1 MFKFKINP
9 HWNKSVLFITFFF
22 LIGLSS
28 YVLTY
33 PNESAELLKSIYNYF
48 AINFES
54 LFLFIGFLILVFL
67 IVISLLPI
75 GRKKLILE
83 GKNTFS
89 YFSWGSMLF
98 ATGLGAA
105 LLYWSTVEWIEYFIN
120 PLVIAPLEGFD
131 RTDPIN
137 YLNARAYPHFHW
149 GFTGWAIYC
158 LPAVA
163 FALAL
168 INKPNSPLTFSGIL
182 LKKQSGVLRIIL
194 DLFFI
199 GAILTGAGVGL
210 TLSFPLI
217 SAVISKIFSIDQNIF
232 LDFAALILCLLIF
245 GSSVYLGIEKGI
257 KRLSNLNI
265 ILVLI
270 FLIFILITGPT
281 GYIFKNT
288 IEPLGHMFA
297 NYVPFSLQSSKYSVS
312 WTVFY
317 WAWYFALAPAVGTF
331 IVNVSN
337 GKTIREI
344 ILGSLL
350 IGSIGCFLHI
360 GILSNSSIYLF
371 ENNIFDAPQLYEN
384 GLMEFETIIVETLSS
399 LNFGFYLLIMFGL
412 ISIIFLCT
420 TYDSSSYILATAAM
434 KNFKIEPS
442 RNLRLFFAV
451 LLVIQPALIMF
462 IGGGES
468 FKWLLVIFSVP
479 LIFINILLIISI
491 IRNAIKIKKT

>member
-1 MFKFKINP
+1 MFKIKINP
-9 HWNKSVLFITFFF
+9 LWNKSVLFITFSF
-22 LIGLSS
+22 LIILSS
-28 YVLTY
+28 YVLTK
-33 PNESAELLKSIYNYF
+33 PNESAEFFKSVYDFF

-54 LFLFIGFLILVFL
+54 YFLIIGFIILLILI
-67 IVISLLPI
+67 IVACSPVGSKRLN
-75 GRKKLILE
+75 LE
-83 GKNTFS
+83 GKDTFS

-105 LLYWSTVEWIEYFIN
+105 LLYWSTIEW
-120 PLVIAPLEGFD
+120 
-131 RTDPIN
+131 TM
-137 YLNARAYPHFHW
+137 YLNDPLDGNDRDDLLKARTYPHFHW

-168 INKPNSPLTFSGIL
+168 IKKPNSPLTFSGIL
-182 LKKQSGVLRIIL
+182 LKNQSGIFRIIL

-217 SAVISKIFSIDQNIF
+217 SAVISEIFMIDKNTY
-232 LDFAALILCLLIF
+232 LDFLALIICLVIF
-245 GSSVYLGIEKGI
+245 GSSVYLGIQKGI

-265 ILVLI
+265 ILVI
-270 FLIFILITGPT
+270 FFLLFILLSGPT
-281 GYIFKNT
+281 EYIFKNT
-288 IEPLGHMFA
+288 FEPIGNMFA
-297 NYVPFSLQSSKYSVS
+297 NFFNFSLQSSEYTLD

-337 GKTIREI
+337 GKSIREI
-344 ILGSLL
+344 IFGSLL
-350 IGSIGCFLHI
+350 IGSFGCFLHI
-360 GILSNSSIYLF
+360 GILSNSSIYL
-371 ENNIFDAPQLYEN
+371 YETGILDSPKLVDDGI
-384 GLMEFETIIVETLSS
+384 GLESIIVQTVSS
-399 LNFGFYLLIMFGL
+399 LSYGFYLLIFFGI

-434 KNFKIEPS
+434 KNFKNEPS

-451 LLVIQPALIMF
+451 MLVIQPALIMF
-462 IGGGES
+462 LGGGES

-479 LIFINILLIISI
+479 LIFINILLIFTIFK
-491 IRNAIKIKKT
+491 NAIKSSKL